1 MLKTSRYSEAPTGSD
16 QVTYAQLWS
25 LGGLS
30 FREFVIQSV
39 QGFLR
44 LQLSARSVALA
55 HYALFS
61 TAPLLILILAVSAL
75 LPIEQ
80 FLETTLKA
88 VEAGMPA
95 NIVSLIRKQISG
107 MEGSINV
114 TLTVGSA
121 FLLMTTGSRL
131 FRTFGQGLDG
141 AYGVDA
147 PRKFFAARL
156 ISLLMVFLLLVL
168 LLVTMV
174 ALVFGP
180 PIMRYLLRELQLEW
194 LQSPTYLLARWGLQ
208 AGFMLVASSLLYWI
222 VPSVKVGYYLVSPGS
237 LVATV
242 GSVAA
247 TIGLG
252 IYVDSFHRFNEIY
265 GTLGGIAALL
275 IWFHLTG
282 VFLLTGGLI
291 NGTIHQSIIGKAT
304 IDQETAN

>member
-1 MLKTSRYSEAPTGSD
+1 MRNPPSEIPFSTKPTTMS
-16 QVTYAQLWS
+16 YRELWS

-30 FREFVIQSV
+30 FLEFVIKSV
-39 QGFLR
+39 QSFVKQ
-44 LQLSARSVALA
+44 QLSARSAALA
-55 HYALFS
+55 YYALFS

-75 LPIEQ
+75 LPIED
-80 FLETTLKA
+80 FLEASLQAT
-88 VEAGMPA
+88 EAGMPA
-95 NIVSLIRKQISG
+95 NVVSLIRKQLSG

-131 FRTFGQGLDG
+131 FRTFGQGLDA
-141 AYGVDA
+141 AYGVDV

-156 ISLLMVFLLLVL
+156 VSLLMVFLLLVL

-180 PIMRYLLRELQLEW
+180 PIMRYLLNELQLEW
-194 LQSPTYLLARWGLQ
+194 MQSPTYSFTRWGLQ

-237 LVATV
+237 LLATI
-242 GSVAA
+242 GSVAV

-291 NGTIHQSIIGKAT
+291 NGTIHQSIVDKAT
-304 IDQETAN
+304 VS